1 MATKTPP
8 QSCTRLPPFQILLR
22 LAERAHQHP
31 ELSCH
36 LLDNEKESSP
46 QKSTHRG
53 SGSHAS
59 GRLSPHKP
67 HCYRTRPSGLA
78 LIQTPSTPNDKE
90 QGYLVRDL
98 NPPNYSSFLAVNAE
112 DAKKSVQQSARRFSV
127 PKPQSLPH
135 QTILKRQARKNE
147 K

>member
-46 QKSTHRG
+46 QKSTQFQQSFRNT
-53 SGSHAS
+53 
-59 GRLSPHKP
+59 GR
-67 HCYRTRPSGLA
+67 YPS
-78 LIQTPSTPNDKE
+78 
-90 QGYLVRDL
+90 DL
-98 NPPNYSSFLAVNAE
+98 LPAAEAEAMLAE
-112 DAKKSVQQSARRFSV
+112 DSV
-127 PKPQSLPH
+127 PTNPTAIAPGHQDWLLSKPRQRL
-135 QTILKRQARKNE
+135 TIRSKDTLSGTSIRQITQATWL
-147 K
+147 